1 MFKKLFAEIV
11 LVGGFVVGVGEALST
26 TLPAGTLR
34 TVIQVALPIVI
45 AVLAR
50 FRAQPFPNPVP

>member
-11 LVGGFVVGVGEALST
+11 LVGGFVVGIGEALAT
-26 TLPAGTLR
+26 TLPAGAVKTA
-34 TVIQVALPIVI
+34 IAVALPIVI